1 MLGTLTALLLTIPA
15 LLGADAATTA
25 KQELQRFEYAEPHM
39 GTEFRLVLYAN
50 EQSHADAASRAAF
63 GRIGE
68 LDSLLS
74 DYKADSELSRLNAQ
88 ARDQASG
95 WIAVGSDLWDVLN
108 QAHQVSKRSNGAF
121 DITVGA
127 CVRLWRRSLQQKEL
141 PDLERLKTALSTAS
155 WNSLELR
162 QVDQKVRLARA
173 GMRLD
178 LGGIAKGYA
187 LDEALRTLREH
198 GVPSELVDG
207 GGDVAVGVAPPQREG
222 WTVAMSEGAW
232 NGQQSLTLVNEAL
245 ATSGDRYQHVVVD
258 GKRYSHIIDPKTGLG
273 LTQPRA
279 ATVRA
284 PSAMVADAWA
294 SALCVMGQDG
304 AEAAMTAAG
313 EAVQGVVFEA
323 DATDSAQGV
332 TVEASPLNPPR
343 DPDKRLNIVFILA
356 DDLGWNDL
364 ACQGSDYYSTP
375 NLDQLARDGMR
386 FTSAYAAASNCAP
399 TRAALMS
406 GLYAPRTGVY
416 TVGSGARGKAKDRKL
431 TPPKNQTELH
441 GTFFTMAECL
451 QRAGYRTGHFGKW
464 HLGGDGVTDPQ
475 AQGFEVNIAGA
486 HYGTPPSYFWPYQRS
501 KKDPNNPGQRKITQQ
516 LPGLEDGKEGEYLTD
531 RLTDEALKF
540 LEADDGRPF
549 FLYLP
554 HYAVHTP
561 IKAPRDE
568 VWQWKKKPVGVHQ
581 QNPTYATMIDLL
593 DRNVGRVLDKLEELN
608 LADNTLVVFTSDNGG
623 YGGYLD
629 MGIDMGNITHN
640 SPLRGGKGTYY
651 EGGIRVP
658 LIMRW
663 PGRIPAQSVQS
674 LPVTTVDFYPTFV
687 GLAGAQPPAMKLD
700 GSNLAPL
707 WQPQK
712 QQPASPSALSEL
724 KTRPIF
730 WHMPGYLDARRGW
743 RTTPVSAVRKGP
755 YKLLEFLEDGRLELY
770 DLDADISERMDLSA
784 SKPELRDALHAEL
797 QQWRES
803 VDAPMPTPK

>member
-15 LLGADAATTA
+15 LYGADDAPVAN
-25 KQELQRFEYAEPHM
+25 QELQRFEYAETHM
-39 GTEFRLVLYAN
+39 GTEFRLVLYAADQAN
-50 EQSHADAASRAAF
+50 ADAASRAAF
-63 GRIGE
+63 ARIGE
-68 LDSLLS
+68 LDGLLS
-74 DYKADSELSRLNAQ
+74 DYQAESELNRLNAQ
-88 ARDQASG
+88 AREQASG
-95 WIAVGSDLWDVLN
+95 WVEVGSDLWGVLR
-108 QAHQVSKRSNGAF
+108 QATQISQLSNGAF
-121 DITVGA
+121 DVTVGE
-127 CVRLWRRSLQQKEL
+127 CVRLWRRSYRQKEL
-141 PDLERLKTALSTAS
+141 PTSARLQDALSTTS
-155 WNSLELR
+155 WSSLELSSEG
-162 QVDQKVRLARA
+162 QNVRLGRA

-187 LDEALRTLREH
+187 LDEALRTLRSH
-198 GVPSELVDG
+198 GVAAALVDG
-207 GGDVAVGVAPPQREG
+207 GGDVAVGDAPPQREG
-222 WTVAMSEGAW
+222 WIIALSEGEW
-232 NGQQSLTLVNEAL
+232 HGQRSVTLVNEAL
-245 ATSGDRYQHVVVD
+245 ATSGDRYQHVLVD
-258 GKRYSHIIDPKTGLG
+258 GKRYSHIIDPTTGLG

-294 SALCVMGQDG
+294 SALCVLGQSG
-304 AEAAMTAAG
+304 AAAAMDAAG
-313 EAVQGVVFEA
+313 DSVEGIVFEA
-323 DATDSAQGV
+323 
-332 TVEASPLNPPR
+332 ASTKK
-343 DPDKRLNIVFILA
+343 DRLNIVFILA

-364 ACQGSDYYSTP
+364 ACQGSDYYLTP
-375 NLDQLARDGMR
+375 NLDRLARDGMR
-386 FTSAYAAASNCAP
+386 FSSAYASAANCAP

-406 GLYAPRTGVY
+406 GLYAPRTGIY

-441 GTFFTMAECL
+441 GTFYTMAECL

-464 HLGGDGVTDPQ
+464 HLGGDQTTNPE

-486 HYGTPPSYFWPYQRS
+486 EYGTPPSYFWPYQRTA
-501 KKDPNNPGQRKITQQ
+501 KDPKKPGQRKVTQQ
-516 LPGLEDGKEGEYLTD
+516 LPGLEDGKEGEYLTN

-568 VWQWKKKPVGVHQ
+568 VWQWKKKPLGVHQ
-581 QNPTYATMIDLL
+581 QNPTYATMIDIL
-593 DRNVGRVLDKLEELN
+593 DRNVGRIMDKLDELGM
-608 LADNTLVVFTSDNGG
+608 ADNTLVVFTSDNGG
-623 YGGYLD
+623 YGGYQD

-640 SPLRGGKGTYY
+640 FPLRGGKGTYY

-663 PGRIPAQSVQS
+663 PGRIAAQSVQS

-687 GLAGAQPPAMKLD
+687 ELAGAQPPAMELD
-700 GSNLAPL
+700 GRNLAPL

-712 QQPASPSALSEL
+712 QTKSVPSALTGL

-730 WHMPGYLDARRGW
+730 WHMPGYLNARTGW
-743 RTTPVSAVRKGP
+743 RTTPVSVVRKGQ

-770 DLDADISERMDLSA
+770 DLDTDISERMDLSA
-784 SKPELRDALHAEL
+784 SHPELRDALHAEL

-803 VDAPMPTPK
+803 VAAPMPTPK